1 MGDVMARLEIRGTE
15 DLEIKLSK
23 LADPELM
30 KDVVMAGAQ
39 PVADEIRKSLERNLR
54 GSKYSHGDLLK
65 SLGIA
70 PPDIDRN
77 GNANTKIGFHGYDR
91 KGVPNAIKARVME
104 SGSSKQKKRPFV
116 RPAVRRSRKKSI
128 EAMQKKLDE
137 KVENIM
143 KG

>member
-1 MGDVMARLEIRGTE
+1 MARLEIRGTE
-15 DLEIKLSK
+15 ELEIKLSK

-30 KDVVMAGAQ
+30 KEVVWAGAQ
-39 PVADEIRKSLERNLR
+39 PVADEIRKGLKKNLQ
-54 GSKYSHGDLLK
+54 GSEYATGDLLS

-91 KGVPNAIKARVME
+91 KGVPNVIKARVME

-116 RPAVRRSRKKSI
+116 RPAVRRARKKSI
-128 EAMQKKLDE
+128 NEMQKKIDE
-137 KVENIM
+137 ITENIM